1 MTPIQQLMLGT
12 GAKDKVFLDEV
23 FSNYLY
29 TGDGTSTRTIT
40 NNLDMSGE
48 GALVWIKHRDSTQDH
63 VLADTVR
70 GATKKIHTNKTNAEF
85 ISSDTVKSF
94 TSTGFTI
101 GSNNEVNQSS
111 NDFASWSFRKS
122 PMFDVVTYT
131 GNGTAGRTVSH
142 SLGSAPGFIMI
153 KRLDGNDGWIVSHR
167 NNWSKISQLTSAAF
181 FTGGQFHYT
190 TPTSTQFTLGDGNAE
205 NANGATYVA
214 YVFAGGE
221 STQNEAVSVDFHGT
235 NNTSDSLSL
244 AASSDLQLGTG
255 DFTIEG
261 WAKHHNDYGFGNH
274 PCLFDLRS
282 AIGSTSDGFA
292 VFIKSTDNAVGI
304 YTGGN
309 YIIQGGIKL
318 FVGQWYHFA
327 IVKNSGTITLYIN
340 GTKSGSST
348 SSTNFTNNTLRIGS
362 GAGGANSMDGEI
374 SNFRIVKGTAVYTSS
389 FRPPT
394 EPLTNITNTTLLCCN
409 DSSTTGKT
417 VGPTITANNSPT
429 ASTDSPFE
437 DPAAHVFGESGSES
451 IIKCGS
457 YKTSGSGN
465 GDDINVELGFEPQW
479 ILVKNTNQAF
489 DWVMLDVM
497 RKMSADGSQ
506 NKILEP
512 NTDDADDAGASFIL
526 PHATGFTATA
536 SAVTNIFNASNTYVY
551 VAIRRLDAL
560 VAKPA
565 EVGTDI
571 FNLITGT
578 SSANPTFVSGFP
590 VDFAFQ
596 RKPAQSQD
604 WYTGIRLTGD
614 RNMRLNQ
621 NQAESTTG
629 SSSTWRWDYQNG
641 WHELSSSQ
649 TANQSWMWS
658 RGHGLDISLYV
669 GTGSSSKPAVIR
681 HGLGKKP
688 EMVWFKKRNESDPW
702 IVYHH
707 GLLGGVN
714 PETSYLKLNYNHQ
727 QASGQSGYAYD
738 STAVTLTSTWDQ
750 VNDVNINHLCVLFCS
765 VDGISK
771 VGSYTGTGSSGNAQ
785 NIGFQPRFLVVKRV
799 DSSGSWYVFDS
810 LRTTSNPFRY
820 QLELNTPNQQDFINK
835 VTVSST
841 GWSFIDLN
849 INENG
854 SKYIYYAH
862 A

>member
-1 MTPIQQLMLGT
+1 MLGT
-12 GAKDKVFLDEV
+12 GSKDKVFLDDV
-23 FSNYLY
+23 FSTYLY
-29 TGDGTSTRTIT
+29 KGTGSARSI
-40 NNLDMSGE
+40 NNGIDLSSEHGGMT
-48 GALVWIKHRDSTQDH
+48 WIKGRNDTPDH
-63 VLADTVR
+63 VLNDTVR
-70 GATKKIHTNKTNAEF
+70 GAGNRLRTNVTAANVSSTAYLSAFNNNGFSLGTDADVNA
-85 ISSDTVKSF
+85 SGSDY
-94 TSTGFTI
+94 
-101 GSNNEVNQSS
+101 
-111 NDFASWSFRKS
+111 ASWSFRKT
-122 PMFDVVTYT
+122 PGFFDVVTFT
-131 GNGTAGRTVSH
+131 ETNSNLSVSHELGCIPGTIFLKRTNGTSNWWVYHTAMGQN
-142 SLGSAPGFIMI
+142 SLL
-153 KRLDGNDGWIVSHR
+153 RLDRDMAATDMSGSTFGGGGWLPVT
-167 NNWSKISQLTSAAF
+167 NTN
-181 FTGGQFHYT
+181 FTFK
-190 TPTSTQFTLGDGNAE
+190 P
-205 NANGATYVA
+205 GAVGAGAGSEWVA
-214 YVFAGGE
+214 YLFAGGE
-221 STQNEAVSVDFHGT
+221 SDQNEAVSVDFDGNDYLSFPVNSDLDLGNSDFTFEAWFRPDT
-235 NNTSDSLSL
+235 NNSNQYIFNTNNNGFQVYWTADKVIVYGYDG
-244 AASSDLQLGTG
+244 SSWFINGPQSPDT
-255 DFTIEG
+255 
-261 WAKHHNDYGFGNH
+261 AKY
-274 PCLFDLRS
+274 
-282 AIGSTSDGFA
+282 
-292 VFIKSTDNAVGI
+292 
-304 YTGGN
+304 
-309 YIIQGGIKL
+309 
-318 FVGQWYHFA
+318 GQWHHVA
-327 IVKNSGTITLYIN
+327 ITRSSNVFRCFLNGKVFYQATHSNTFVNLTVSPTIGRYSESNLYFFY
-340 GTKSGSST
+340 GK
-348 SSTNFTNNTLRIGS
+348 
-362 GAGGANSMDGEI
+362 I
-374 SNFRIVKGTAVYTSS
+374 SNLRLVKGTAVYTTS

-394 EPLTNITNTTLLCCN
+394 EPLKNITNTKLLCCN
-409 DSSTTGKT
+409 NASVTGGT
-417 VGPTITANNSPT
+417 VLPNTPTANGNPT
-429 ASTDSPFE
+429 ASSDSPF
-437 DPAAHVFGESGSES
+437 DDQGGFIFGEGGNQNVIE
-451 IIKCGS
+451 CGS
-457 YKTSGSGN
+457 YIGN
-465 GDDINVELGFEPQW
+465 GSDTADIDVDLGWEPTW
-479 ILVKNTNQAF
+479 LLVKQTGNVGNWQLVDSATSWPVVGNWETLRPNLSQAADAGNETGIQLTPTGFKVVKNYGNFNTNG
-489 DWVMLDVM
+489 D
-497 RKMSADGSQ
+497 
-506 NKILEP
+506 
-512 NTDDADDAGASFIL
+512 T
-526 PHATGFTATA
+526 H
-536 SAVTNIFNASNTYVY
+536 VY
-551 VAIRRLDAL
+551 MAIRRSDSL
-560 VAKPA
+560 VQKPV

-771 VGSYTGTGSSGNAQ
+771 VGSYSGTGSSGNAQ

-854 SKYIYYAH
+854 SKYVYYAH